1 MTRARVVNAVSR
13 FLLLISSF
21 IAESGGRIKSY
32 VSYCGGLPAPE
43 SAENPLKYKFS
54 WAPRAV
60 IGNTTGA
67 ARWLQ
72 EGLVVDVPAGGSL
85 MDRAMDMDFLTG
97 FNLEG
102 VPNRDSTIY
111 RELYGLHSAETV
123 LRGTLRYKGF
133 CDVMKGLILLG
144 LIDPN
149 PHPSLHSGGPDLTW
163 KQLVC
168 RLLGQQESILMTNLR
183 NFVLERV
190 QSESRLHAISRLG
203 LLSDEETIE
212 KMNTPLDTVAAYL
225 QVI

>member
-1 MTRARVVNAVSR
+1 MMHLTMKT
-13 FLLLISSF
+13 
-21 IAESGGRIKSY
+21 GGKIKSY

-54 WAPRAV
+54 WNPRAV
-60 IGNTTGA
+60 IGNTTAA

-72 EGLVVDVPAGGSL
+72 DGVVVEVPAGGTL

-102 VPNRDSTIY
+102 IPNRDSTVY
-111 RELYGLHSAETV
+111 RDLYGIHSADTV
-123 LRGTLRYKGF
+123 LRGTLRYKGY
-133 CDVMKGLILLG
+133 CDAMKGLISLG

-163 KQLVC
+163 KQLIC
-168 RLLGQQESILMTNLR
+168 RLLGQQESILTTNLR

-190 QSESRLHAISRLG
+190 ESESRLHAIANLG
-203 LLSDEETIE
+203 LLSDDELID
-212 KMNTPLDTVAAYL
+212 KKSTPLDTVAAHL
-225 QVI
+225 QVSEHVPKRHRRLLSYE